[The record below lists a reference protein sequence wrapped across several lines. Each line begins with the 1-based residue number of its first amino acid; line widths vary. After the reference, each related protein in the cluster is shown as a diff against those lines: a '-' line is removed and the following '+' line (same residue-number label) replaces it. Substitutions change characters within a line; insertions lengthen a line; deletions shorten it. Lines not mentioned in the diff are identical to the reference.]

1 MPLLCLS
8 SDLIRTP
15 SIVFRL
21 EFRSAEETEV
31 TKLLK
36 CLQQIRDQEWP
47 KTLKLLMRES
57 TFVISSIYFEIYS
70 KNSYNLSELTTGIQ
84 SACPQMERVKAA
96 ELREP
101 LMTKTFK
108 RLSFWY
114 HRCVAFA
121 VCPTRPV
128 SSVEFARRYA
138 CFGGRQAIEQA
149 NNDSK
154 PEMRCTSNM

>member
-1 MPLLCLS
+1 
-8 SDLIRTP
+8 
-15 SIVFRL
+15 
-21 EFRSAEETEV
+21 
-31 TKLLK
+31 
-36 CLQQIRDQEWP
+36 
-47 KTLKLLMRES
+47 MRES

-101 LMTKTFK
+101 LMTKTFTLKEHK
-108 RLSFWY
+108 RLSVWY
-114 HRCVAFA
+114 HRCVAFV